1 MDRRKTSSMRE
12 WLKLFL
18 QLLCVASC
26 SIPAT
31 AIYFLM
37 LSSGVPT
44 VGANLIGLVT
54 GFGCAYFGWRWLGTK
69 VVVTKQPVVVVKVT
83 PIMVRPLQDAVGFA
97 GTLAVVMVAI
107 VGAQSTC
114 YFPSPHNQAQVR
126 GSNLLVKNTDVAAN
140 N

>member
-1 MDRRKTSSMRE
+1 MDRREASSTRE

-26 SIPAT
+26 SVPAT

-44 VGANLIGLVT
+44 VGANLIGLVA
-54 GFGCAYFGWRWLGTK
+54 GFGCAYFGWRWLDTK
-69 VVVTKQPVVVVKVT
+69 MVAKQPVVVVKVV
-83 PIMVRPLQDAVGFA
+83 PVMVRPLQDAVGFA
-97 GTLAVVMVAI
+97 GTLAVVIVAI
-107 VGAQSTC
+107 VGGQSTC
-114 YFPSPHNQAQVR
+114 YFPLPHNQTLVK
-126 GSNLLVKNTDVAAN
+126 GSNLLVKNSDVVAN

>member
-18 QLLCVASC
+18 QLLWVTSC

-54 GFGCAYFGWRWLGTK
+54 GFGCAYFGWRWLGTR
-69 VVVTKQPVVVVKVT
+69 VVTKQPVVVVRVI
-83 PIMVRPLQDAVGFA
+83 PIMVRPLQEAVGFA
-97 GTLAVVMVAI
+97 GTLAVVMVVSI
-107 VGAQSTC
+107 GSPSTC
-114 YFPSPHNQAQVR
+114 YFPSPHNHAQVK
-126 GSNLLVKNTDVAAN
+126 GSNLLVKNTDVAASY
-140 N
+140 